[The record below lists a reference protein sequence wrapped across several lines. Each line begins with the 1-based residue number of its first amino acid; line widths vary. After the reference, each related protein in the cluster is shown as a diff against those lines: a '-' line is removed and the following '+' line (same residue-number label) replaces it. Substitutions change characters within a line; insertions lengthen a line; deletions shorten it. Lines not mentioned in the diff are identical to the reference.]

1 MRHEFKEET
10 YFCES
15 HACRRPGEAIVVTT
29 HRGLVIEP
37 TEYGLVFTPTGVRH
51 GQCPDPY
58 LQPYIDAASG
68 LLTDEQAQA
77 EIERIFQRKWKARQG
92 YEDEQVQAELE
103 RGAEAIACEKP

>member
-10 YFCES
+10 HVCES
-15 HACRRPGEAIVVTT
+15 HACKRPGELIVVVTQ
-29 HRGLVIEP
+29 RGMVTGP
-37 TEYGLVFTPTGVRH
+37 TEFGLVFTPTGVRH

-68 LLTDEQAQA
+68 LLTDEEAKA
-77 EIERIFQRKWKARQG
+77 EVERIFQRKWKARQG
-92 YEDEQVQAELE
+92 HEDEQVQAELE